1 MVEIDPLSAA
11 GRAGIEEGDV
21 ILQIGREPIASLGQ
35 AVVAR
40 DKIEGSKLLL
50 RVLGWQGIKFT
61 LLEEEI
67 D

>member
-1 MVEIDPLSAA
+1 
-11 GRAGIEEGDV
+11 
-21 ILQIGREPIASLGQ
+21 
-35 AVVAR
+35 VVAR